1 LSYTPIVSNRM
12 RLSLRLLLA
21 LLAPGSAALAQAQA
35 PAPPGTAGS
44 WAVDELKAGQEG
56 TVWTVFQG
64 TKPEAFKVVVSG
76 IVRNALGPGKSLIL
90 CQLTDPR
97 VLQMGAVA
105 GMSGSPLYIDGRFA
119 GALSYQVTQF
129 ESTPFAG
136 FTPAADL
143 AEVGDRVNAAADAP
157 AGEVA
162 SAPGYRQLRPV
173 FTLSGLSP
181 TVADLMQPFFT
192 KLGLATASLGGG
204 SAGSAP
210 DAPAAPLRPG
220 DAVSVALATGDITL
234 AGTGTVTEVDGN
246 RIIAFG
252 HPMMS
257 LGETDLPMCSAEI
270 VTIIPSAQESIKV
283 ANTGPIIGT
292 ITQDRLSAVSGLV
305 GRQPDLIE
313 VEVAVHSAHPQ
324 TLRFRVAREE
334 QLTPAIIA
342 AGVTQAIVGSNEAG
356 LSNGF
361 RITSDLVFAP
371 GQTLDSHALYAGP
384 HAFAAGLSDFVQ
396 DLSQDLENPYQKTFP
411 SRVAFSIEAL
421 ARNPAV
427 TLDQFRLSRATARA
441 GETIQAQLAWRD
453 FQGADHVEVVPIPID
468 PAWAGKTLE
477 VVLGPGAAL
486 DELTGRPRVLAAAQ
500 LRSFEAYLAAMRDDR
515 PTDGVCL
522 AVVEGAALFTDQTDS
537 TPELPGSLARIAAA
551 ADEARFQEHP
561 AYVSLWERDLLPGKL
576 FGTMVRRPLQISN

>member
-1 LSYTPIVSNRM
+1 M
-12 RLSLRLLLA
+12 
-21 LLAPGSAALAQAQA
+21 
-35 PAPPGTAGS
+35 
-44 WAVDELKAGQEG
+44 
-56 TVWTVFQG
+56 
-64 TKPEAFKVVVSG
+64 
-76 IVRNALGPGKSLIL
+76 
-90 CQLTDPR
+90 
-97 VLQMGAVA
+97 
-105 GMSGSPLYIDGRFA
+105 
-119 GALSYQVTQF
+119 
-129 ESTPFAG
+129 
-136 FTPAADL
+136 
-143 AEVGDRVNAAADAP
+143 
-157 AGEVA
+157 
-162 SAPGYRQLRPV
+162 

-181 TVADLMQPFFT
+181 GVADLMQPFFS

-204 SAGSAP
+204 SAPAP
-210 DAPAAPLRPG
+210 DAPSAPLRPG

-305 GRQPDLIE
+305 GRQPDLIQ
-313 VEVAVHSAHPQ
+313 VEVAVHSDHPQ
-324 TLRFRVAREE
+324 TLRFQVAREE

-342 AGVTQAIVGSNEAG
+342 AGVTEAIVGSNEAG

-396 DLSQDLENPYQKTFP
+396 DLSQDLENPYEKTFP
-411 SRVAFSIEAL
+411 SRVTFAIEAL
-421 ARNPAV
+421 AHNPAV
-427 TLDQFRLSRATARA
+427 TLDQFRLSRASARA
-441 GETIQAQLAWRD
+441 GDTIQAQLAWRD

-477 VVLGPGAAL
+477 VVLAPGAAL
-486 DELTGRPRVLAAAQ
+486 DELTGRPRVLAASQ

-522 AVVEGAALFTDQTDS
+522 AVVEGAALFSDQTDS

-551 ADEARFQEHP
+551 ADEARFQQHP

-576 FGTMVRRPLQISN
+576 FGTVVRRPLQISN